1 MKNWLFFALIGLGL
15 FAACHKQNTIPKNN
29 ILLDQVNA
37 HLLEKVRLGDGV
49 PLDMKVSVRWH
60 IENIENFTN
69 NYGSPERFDSLV
81 LLPRQF
87 EIVSQVSNTFEDV
100 DQVFTKERDP
110 YIKAVKEAL
119 TADLGEEGITIKEV
133 IVSQITF
140 PMAYTEAK
148 EKIGMQEQKLA
159 LIENEKLLAI
169 ENAKAQEEKAKAEG
183 EVRKVQAVME
193 GDVAEITA
201 GTEKL
206 RRLQTLAKA
215 QTEAEVSKMRATAE
229 AEKNRIMAS
238 AEAERLSKLAAVD
251 LDKAEKL
258 KTQEIMKQKEL
269 NALDVAK
276 ETNLAKMCAD
286 NPQYASFLI
295 SKELASKVSIAV
307 LPSDDGGIFNTM
319 LNQQIVTN
327 TGIKE

>member
-1 MKNWLFFALIGLGL
+1 MKNWLFYALIGIGL
-15 FAACHKQNTIPKNN
+15 FAACHKQNTPKSN

-37 HLLEKVRLGDGV
+37 HVLEKVRLGDGV
-49 PLDMKVSVRWH
+49 PLDLQVSVRWH

-69 NYGSPERFDSLV
+69 NYGSPARFDSLV
-81 LLPRQF
+81 LSPRQF

-100 DQVFTKERDP
+100 DQVFTKERDT
-110 YIKAVKEAL
+110 YIDAVKEAL
-119 TADLGEEGITIKEV
+119 SAELGEDGITIKEV
-133 IVSQITF
+133 IVSQIKF

-183 EVRKVQAVME
+183 EVRKAKAVME

-201 GTEKL
+201 ETEKL

-215 QTEAEVSKMRATAE
+215 ETEAQVTKLRASADAERNKIMAGAE
-229 AEKNRIMAS
+229 ADRLRQLAS
-238 AEAERLSKLAAVD
+238 VD
-251 LDKAEKL
+251 ID
-258 KTQEIMKQKEL
+258 KQKQLKEQEL
-269 NALDVAK
+269 LKEKEMNALAIAK
-276 ETNLAKMCAD
+276 EKDLAKMCAD

-319 LNQQIVTN
+319 LNQQIATT
-327 TGIKE
+327 TGGK

>member
-1 MKNWLFFALIGLGL
+1 LGL
-15 FAACHKQNTIPKNN
+15 FAACHKQNTPKSNV
-29 ILLDQVNA
+29 LLDQVNA
-37 HLLEKVRLGDGV
+37 HLSEKVRLGDGV
-49 PLDMKVSVRWH
+49 PLDLKVSVRWH
-60 IENIENFTN
+60 IENIESFTN
-69 NYGSPERFDSLV
+69 NYGSPARFDSLV
-81 LLPRQF
+81 LSPRQF

-100 DQVFTKERDP
+100 DQVFTKERDTF
-110 YIKAVKEAL
+110 IKAVKEAL
-119 TADLGEEGITIKEV
+119 TAELGEEGITIKEV

-159 LIENEKLLAI
+159 LIENEKLIAI

-183 EVRKVQAVME
+183 EVRKAQAVME

-258 KTQEIMKQKEL
+258 KAQEIMKQKEL
-269 NALDVAK
+269 DSLEISK
-276 ETNLAKMCAD
+276 EQGLAKMCAD

-319 LNQQIVTN
+319 LNQQMVTN
-327 TGIKE
+327 TGGK